1 METEWQDM
9 IFLLGK
15 WKNRDIVV
23 FLGSNL
29 EDIQLLLDDHT
40 IKAKMI
46 KSNPDVK
53 FMEEKAQ

>member
-1 METEWQDM
+1 MENEWEDM

-23 FLGSNL
+23 FQGSNL

-40 IKAKMI
+40 IKAQMI
-46 KSNPDVK
+46 GSNPNV
-53 FMEEKAQ
+53 